1 MLNLFSL
8 LAINTETVLLSL
20 DIMWKGVLA
29 IFIVI
34 ILIVVSVTLLNKI
47 VNYFEKKN
55 KDK

>member
-1 MLNLFSL
+1 MFNLFSL
-8 LAINTETVLLSL
+8 LEINTENVLLSL

-47 VNYFEKKN
+47 VNYFEKRK
-55 KDK
+55 KK